1 MSAVVSQVNLQA
13 SQSSYAVPPINGVHF
28 ARIATKRKSLG
39 YLILR
44 GMHHVA
50 LVNNGRIGGIFY
62 HVT

>member
-1 MSAVVSQVNLQA
+1 MEFISQEL
-13 SQSSYAVPPINGVHF
+13 PPKG
-28 ARIATKRKSLG
+28 KSLG